1 MSMSNTLSHLIEFNF
16 ESTADWRRG
25 KAEEFPDDSRNLEA
39 AEELDRLAKELQELA
54 GSDLDRRIE
63 ALDAVVEKNG
73 WDGDL
78 HVDLF
83 EWVSEELRGIGFRTY
98 YENGA
103 KFLDA
108 YGEKFEKLIQEKIDQ
123 INSDDDDIPSPSLA
137 EQVEND
143 ETVKAAKRAY
153 DEARA
158 RAYAEAR
165 KRL

>member
-1 MSMSNTLSHLIEFNF
+1 MSMSNTLSHLIEFNV

-39 AEELDRLAKELQELA
+39 AEELDSLAKQLQELA

-63 ALDAVVEKNG
+63 ALDAVAEKNG
-73 WDGDL
+73 WDVDV
-78 HVDLF
+78 HVDLS
-83 EWVSEELRGIGFRTY
+83 EWVSEALRGIGFRTSY
-98 YENGA
+98 SGTT
-103 KFLDA
+103 FLEA
-108 YGEKFEKLIQEKIDQ
+108 YLEEFERRVQRRIDE
-123 INSDDDDIPSPSLA
+123 INDDDDNIPSPGLA